1 MSAKGTSLVGGG
13 GLGVKFL
20 LQKIFKF
27 GGSETPYSNPGFY
40 SLLD

>member
-1 MSAKGTSLVGGG
+1 MSAKGTSLVGG

-27 GGSETPYSNPGFY
+27 GGSETPYTNPGFY